1 MENKHDKQTMIST
14 AKELFNDNMKDF
26 TKEEAEI
33 YKDSLNK
40 IYKKTGVN
48 VFDVVE
54 WFSMSCKFLLFR
66 RKSGAN
72 IVN

>member
-1 MENKHDKQTMIST
+1 MENKHDRQTMIST

-26 TKEEAEI
+26 TKEETEI

-48 VFDVVE
+48 VFDVV
-54 WFSMSCKFLLFR
+54 K
-66 RKSGAN
+66 
-72 IVN
+72 

>member
-1 MENKHDKQTMIST
+1 MENKHDRHDKQTMIST

-48 VFDVVE
+48 VFDVV
-54 WFSMSCKFLLFR
+54 K
-66 RKSGAN
+66 
-72 IVN
+72 